1 MTTGVG
7 ARWVLSLTIGA
18 ALCFFARPVWAQPP
32 VLMSAEWAKQA
43 CEAWSK
49 DRVLTDDLQES
60 GWVKNDKGR
69 GYKVIH
75 IYRTDCPNDPRV
87 ELKIQ
92 SVNGKAVCTY
102 GGPTTQQPD
111 TSVDYIM
118 HAQTTRWK
126 EMGNGDYGPMRAMMF
141 GRLKFDGPMW
151 EAMQNMGPFNSF
163 LLLVGKVPSDMS
175 KCNK

>member
-7 ARWVLSLTIGA
+7 ARRTFSFAVGTVI
-18 ALCFFARPVWAQPP
+18 ALFAQAVWAQQP
-32 VLMSAEWAKQA
+32 VLMSAEWGKQA
-43 CEAWSK
+43 CEAWNK
-49 DRVLTDDLQES
+49 EPVLTKELQES
-60 GWVKNDKGR
+60 GWVTNDKGR

-87 ELKIQ
+87 ELKVQ
-92 SVNGKAVCTY
+92 SKNGKALCTS
-102 GGPTTQQPD
+102 GGAVTQQPD

-151 EAMQNMGPFNSF
+151 EAMKNMGPFESF

>member
-1 MTTGVG
+1 MVTRGNAKG
-7 ARWVLSLTIGA
+7 ALAWTFGA
-18 ALCFFARPVWAQPP
+18 VFCLYATAVSAQPP
-32 VLMSAEWAKQA
+32 ILMSAEWAKQA

-49 DRVLTDDLQES
+49 DPVLTEDLQKS
-60 GWVKNDKGR
+60 GWVTNDKGR
-69 GYKVIH
+69 GHKVIH
-75 IYRTDCPNDPRV
+75 IYRTDCANDPRV

-92 SVNGKAVCTY
+92 SVGGKAVCTQ
-102 GGPTTQQPD
+102 GGAVTQQPD

-118 HAQTTRWK
+118 HAQTSRWK
-126 EMGNGDYGPMRAMMF
+126 EMGNGDYGPMRAMLF

-163 LLLVGKVPSDMS
+163 LLLVGKVPSDLS